1 MAGLGYQRS
10 ELQRLAEEKLED
22 AWLLASHSRWS
33 NAYYLG
39 GYAVE
44 LALKAC
50 IARQFREN
58 TLPDPDLARNVYVHD
73 FGKLVRLADLN
84 VDLKRRQAN
93 DPQFGANWST
103 ISEWNESTRYES
115 IDSFTCQVLL
125 KAVAES
131 ESGVLQWLKQHW

>member
-1 MAGLGYQRS
+1 MAGLGYRRS
-10 ELQRLAEEKLED
+10 ELQRLAESKLQD
-22 AWLLASHSRWS
+22 ACLLASHSRWS

-50 IARQFREN
+50 IARQFRED

-73 FGKLVRLADLN
+73 FVKLVGLAGLK
-84 VDLKRRQAN
+84 VDLKRRQES

-103 ISEWNESTRYES
+103 ISEWDESTRYES
-115 IDSFTCQVLL
+115 IDSLTCQVLL
-125 KAVAES
+125 SAIAEP